1 MSVEVETVRAQIHRL
16 VQSKAFETSEVH
28 RRLLQYLAEKSL
40 TGEAERLKEY
50 TIGLEAFAKPPT
62 YDPKHDSIV
71 RLQVGRL
78 RQKLA
83 TYYQSEADGDLV
95 LVSLPKGAFKLNF
108 ELSHAPDLAPV
119 APSHP
124 PPKVLAL
131 RIALALFAIWAI
143 AATILLTRSPRTG
156 ATVDPWTPELEA
168 LWGPFLQSRR
178 STVVCL
184 GTPLFVRFPN
194 LGFFRDPK
202 VNDWG
207 EIEKSDRLN
216 AARKALGN
224 LGNPGNKDVFASYNF
239 TGAGEASAAF
249 LLARLLATRKKELLL
264 TRSSIVSW
272 QQIMDEDVVFVGP
285 PKFNLQLDA
294 AAMKQDI
301 VIEPDGIR
309 NLKPRAGEPSY
320 LPDRMAPGKPADG
333 ETHAL
338 ISRTPGLSGVG
349 ELLVIAGN
357 ASPDTLAAAE
367 WLTQPHRARELVRRL
382 RTPTGEIPR
391 YFQVVIKV
399 GFKQGIPVESSYVF
413 HHVVEAA
420 GGPAVTRR

>member
-1 MSVEVETVRAQIHRL
+1 MNVDVESARTQIDRL
-16 VQSKAFETSEVH
+16 IQSKSFETSEVH

-50 TIGLEAFAKPPT
+50 TIGLEAFSKPPS

-83 TYYQSEADGDLV
+83 TYYQSEATGDPV

-108 ELSHAPDLAPV
+108 EICQPAEQP
-119 APSHP
+119 PSP
-124 PPKVLAL
+124 ARDPRRTQWAL
-131 RIALALFAIWAI
+131 TVALAIVGIWAI
-143 AATILLTRSPRTG
+143 AATVSAVRSARAPS
-156 ATVDPWTPELEA
+156 VDPWTPDLEA
-168 LWGPFLQSRR
+168 LWGPFLQSHR
-178 STVVCL
+178 SLVVCL

-194 LGFFRDPK
+194 LGFLRDPK
-202 VNDWG
+202 VNDWAD
-207 EIEKSDRLN
+207 IEKSERITD
-216 AARKALGN
+216 ARKALGIKEM
-224 LGNPGNKDVFASYNF
+224 LPSYNF

-249 LLARLLATRKKELLL
+249 VLGKLLASRKKDLLL

-272 QQIMDEDVVFVGP
+272 QQIMDEDVIFVGP
-285 PKFNLQLDA
+285 PKFNLQLQT

-309 NLKPRAGEPSY
+309 NLKPHAGEPGY
-320 LPDRMAPGKPADG
+320 LPDSMAPGKTSEG

-357 ASPDTLAAAE
+357 ASADTFAAAE
-367 WLTQPHRARELVRRL
+367 WLTQPQRARELVKRL
-382 RTPTGEIPR
+382 KTASGGLPR

-413 HHVVEAA
+413 HHVVDGAA
-420 GGPAVTRR
+420 PPASK

>member
-1 MSVEVETVRAQIHRL
+1 MNVDVETVRAQIDRL
-16 VQSKAFETSEVH
+16 IQSKAFETSEVH

-40 TGEAERLKEY
+40 TGEADRLKEY
-50 TIGLEAFAKPPT
+50 TIGLEAFSKPPS

-78 RQKLA
+78 RQKLS
-83 TYYQSEADGDLV
+83 TYYQTEASGDPV
-95 LVSLPKGAFKLNF
+95 LVSIPKGAFKLNF
-108 ELSHAPDLAPV
+108 ENYPPPEPPPAQPA
-119 APSHP
+119 APSRRI
-124 PPKVLAL
+124 LAL
-131 RIALALFAIWAI
+131 TIALGLVSVWAL
-143 AATILLTRSPRTG
+143 AATLSLVRTTRSV
-156 ATVDPWTPELEA
+156 AAVDPWTPDLEA
-168 LWGPFLQSRR
+168 LWGPFLQSHR
-178 STVVCL
+178 TMVVCL

-194 LGFFRDPK
+194 LGFLRDPK
-202 VNDWG
+202 VNDWTD
-207 EIEKSDRLN
+207 IEKSERLN
-216 AARKALGN
+216 ETRKTLGAKEI
-224 LGNPGNKDVFASYNF
+224 LPSYNF

-249 LLARLLATRKKELLL
+249 VLARLLATRKSDLRL

-285 PKFNLQLDA
+285 PKFNLQLQA
-294 AAMKQDI
+294 AAMKQEI

-309 NLKPRAGEPSY
+309 NLKPRPGEPAY
-320 LPDRMAPGKPADG
+320 LPDIMVPGKPSEG

-357 ASPDTLAAAE
+357 ASPDTFAAAE
-367 WLTQPHRARELVRRL
+367 WLTQPVRARELIQHL
-382 RTPTGEIPR
+382 RTPSGDIPR

-413 HHVVEAA
+413 HHVVEAPKPA
-420 GGPAVTRR
+420 GSK

>member
-1 MSVEVETVRAQIHRL
+1 MNVDVERVRAQIDRL
-16 VQSKAFETSEVH
+16 IQSKAFETSEVH
-28 RRLLQYLAEKSL
+28 RRLLQYLAEKSI

-50 TIGLEAFAKPPT
+50 TIGLEAFAKPPS

-83 TYYQSEADGDLV
+83 NYYHTEAADDAV

-108 ELSHAPDLAPV
+108 EIYRPAEQP
-119 APSHP
+119 APSP
-124 PPKVLAL
+124 PESR
-131 RIALALFAIWAI
+131 RIQGAMAAALAIVTLWAI
-143 AATILLTRSPRTG
+143 AATIFLVRSTHAPS
-156 ATVDPWTPELEA
+156 VDPWTGDLEA

-178 STVVCL
+178 SLVVCL
-184 GTPLFVRFPN
+184 GTPLFVRLPN
-194 LGFFRDPK
+194 LGFLRDPK
-202 VNDWG
+202 VNDWADVDKSERLG
-207 EIEKSDRLN
+207 E
-216 AARKALGN
+216 ARKALGN
-224 LGNPGNKDVFASYNF
+224 KEILPSYNF

-249 LLARLLATRKKELLL
+249 VLAKLLAGRKKDLLL

-272 QQIMDEDVVFVGP
+272 QQIMDEDVIFVGP
-285 PKFNLQLDA
+285 PKFNLQLQA
-294 AAMKQDI
+294 AAMKQEI

-309 NLKPRAGEPSY
+309 NLKPRAGEPAY
-320 LPDRMAPGKPADG
+320 LADNMVAGRTSEG

-357 ASPDTLAAAE
+357 ASADTFAAAE
-367 WLTQPHRARELVRRL
+367 WLTQPQRAHELVQHL
-382 RTPTGEIPR
+382 KKPSGSIPR

-420 GGPAVTRR
+420 APAGSK

>member
-1 MSVEVETVRAQIHRL
+1 MSLDAEVVRAQIDRL
-16 VQSKAFETSEVH
+16 IQSKAFETSEVH

-40 TGEAERLKEY
+40 TGDAERLKEY
-50 TIGLEAFAKPPT
+50 TIGLEAFSKPPT

-83 TYYQSEADGDLV
+83 TYYQTEAAGDSV

-108 ELSHAPDLAPV
+108 EIFHPADLAP
-119 APSHP
+119 ATP
-124 PPKVLAL
+124 PPDPGRKILGL
-131 RIALALFAIWAI
+131 TIALAVVAIWAI
-143 AATILLTRSPRTG
+143 AATVSLSRSTRAV
-156 ATVDPWTPELEA
+156 ATVDPWTPDLEA
-168 LWGPFLQSRR
+168 LWAPLLQSHRT
-178 STVVCL
+178 TVVCL

-202 VNDWG
+202 VNDWA
-207 EIEKSDRLN
+207 EIEKSQRLTE
-216 AARKALGN
+216 ARKALGDKEIV
-224 LGNPGNKDVFASYNF
+224 PSYNF

-249 LLARLLATRKKELLL
+249 LLARLLSTRKKDLLL

-272 QQIMDEDVVFVGP
+272 QQIMDEDVIFVGP
-285 PKFNLQLDA
+285 PKFNLQLQA
-294 AAMKQDI
+294 AAMQQDI
-301 VIEPDGIR
+301 VIEPEGIR
-309 NLKPRAGEPSY
+309 NLKPGPGEPAY
-320 LPDRMAPGKPADG
+320 LPDNMAPGKPSEG

-349 ELLVIAGN
+349 ELLMIAGN
-357 ASPDTLAAAE
+357 ASPDTFAAAE
-367 WLTQPHRARELVRRL
+367 WITQPLRARELIQHL
-382 RTPTGEIPR
+382 RSPSGEIPR

-413 HHVVEAA
+413 HHVVE
-420 GGPAVTRR
+420 PPSPKR